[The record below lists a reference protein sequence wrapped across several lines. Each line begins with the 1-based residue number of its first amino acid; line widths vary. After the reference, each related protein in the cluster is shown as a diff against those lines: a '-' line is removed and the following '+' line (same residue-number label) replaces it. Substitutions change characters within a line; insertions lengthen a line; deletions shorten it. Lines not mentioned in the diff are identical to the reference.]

1 MLVQDQ
7 SALALTPNE
16 RSHLRMILDDD
27 YTVPRLDSLGQ
38 EKSTKDRKRENTKVW
53 QAKCRWS
60 LNSPNQV
67 MRKPENNLGERIA
80 ACTYDAA
87 QYIIDKHRDLGH
99 AGIYKTF
106 MSLQEDVYGVRRKD
120 VS

>member
-1 MLVQDQ
+1 
-7 SALALTPNE
+7 
-16 RSHLRMILDDD
+16 
-27 YTVPRLDSLGQ
+27 
-38 EKSTKDRKRENTKVW
+38 
-53 QAKCRWS
+53 
-60 LNSPNQV
+60 

-120 VS
+120 VSWLINRCAICAFQRPSNTKAPLEPIVVERVMER